1 MTLTT
6 NPWNEIYRIVAGR
19 RNQAAQ
25 ITMLRKQD
33 GTLTSNLHKTLMHM
47 LRNFTLED
55 NQNDDT
61 EYHKQLRAQ
70 THESIDTANDK
81 EFTVQEIKNA
91 VASMGN
97 KKAPGEDGITNEI
110 FKSLVEILPRYIT
123 ANYKG
128 CLRSGTFPTRWK
140 KAKNLANK

>member
-6 NPWNEIYRIVAGR
+6 NPWNETYKIAAGSR
-19 RNQAAQ
+19 KQAAQ
-25 ITMLRKQD
+25 ITTLRKQD
-33 GTLTSNLHKTLMHM
+33 GTLTTNLHKTLMHM
-47 LRNFTLED
+47 LQNFTPED

-70 THESIDTANDK
+70 THESIDTANGK

-97 KKAPGEDGITNEI
+97 KKASGEE
-110 FKSLVEILPRYIT
+110 LVTTSSME
-123 ANYKG
+123 
-128 CLRSGTFPTRWK
+128 
-140 KAKNLANK
+140 